1 MRKPNY
7 TGQDLPITHN
17 TYHNGKLVRQ
27 EDGTMDLQPTWG
39 GRAGLLETLKQ
50 RELPNNLGKGALVL
64 TQMGEASSGLTVI
77 YGMGWE
83 GNPYTEVAQ
92 EEDAEMA
99 HRLRD
104 KDGKM
109 PNIITVPT
117 SALSKSI
124 ASEMAQT
131 GSFAALAEEL
141 APTVNDIISNDSD
154 QVAIIGNSWGARL
167 ATAMSPVI
175 EDKNKISQV
184 VLEDPPAS
192 CESLSITQIASAQL
206 GEAVLHGPRYTKA
219 SIDDKAREAWGR
231 INEAEKIATSPLSA
245 WLKSVWAMTKTE
257 GFRTDLDATLDVL
270 TLPESDCVAPVT
282 LVIPELSKMRGKGD
296 PEALMQT
303 VSARYPKA
311 DLRLVEVGDS
321 THNVSV
327 ANPAYFGKILEL
339 GRK

>member
-7 TGQDLPITHN
+7 TGQNLPITHN
-17 TYHNGKLVRQ
+17 TYHGGKLIRQ
-27 EDGTMDLQPTWG
+27 EEGKMSLQPAE
-39 GRAGLLETLKQ
+39 GRAKLLETLKQ
-50 RELPNNLGKGALVL
+50 YELPNTLGKGALML
-64 TQMGEASSGLTVI
+64 TQMGEVSSGLTVV

-83 GNPYTEVAQ
+83 GNAYTEVAW
-92 EEDAEMA
+92 EEMA
-99 HRLRD
+99 EIAHTLQD

-109 PNIITVPT
+109 PNIVTTPT

-192 CESLSITQIASAQL
+192 CESLSITQIASSARL

-231 INEAEKIATSPLSA
+231 LNEAEKIATSPLSA

>member
-1 MRKPNY
+1 MLIHCKTKTARC
-7 TGQDLPITHN
+7 
-17 TYHNGKLVRQ
+17 
-27 EDGTMDLQPTWG
+27 
-39 GRAGLLETLKQ
+39 
-50 RELPNNLGKGALVL
+50 L
-64 TQMGEASSGLTVI
+64 T
-77 YGMGWE
+77 
-83 GNPYTEVAQ
+83 
-92 EEDAEMA
+92 
-99 HRLRD
+99 
-104 KDGKM
+104 
-109 PNIITVPT
+109 
-117 SALSKSI
+117 
-124 ASEMAQT
+124 
-131 GSFAALAEEL
+131 FAALAEEL

-192 CESLSITQIASAQL
+192 CESLSITQIVSSAKL
-206 GEAVLHGPRYTKA
+206 GEPVLHGPRYTKA

-231 INEAEKIATSPLSA
+231 LNEAEKIATSPLSA

-327 ANPAYFGKILEL
+327 ANPAYFGEILEL

>member
-1 MRKPNY
+1 
-7 TGQDLPITHN
+7 
-17 TYHNGKLVRQ
+17 
-27 EDGTMDLQPTWG
+27 
-39 GRAGLLETLKQ
+39 
-50 RELPNNLGKGALVL
+50 
-64 TQMGEASSGLTVI
+64 MGEASSGLTVI

-192 CESLSITQIASAQL
+192 CESLSITQIVSSAKL
-206 GEAVLHGPRYTKA
+206 GEPVLHGPRYTKA

-231 INEAEKIATSPLSA
+231 LNEAEKIATSPLSA

-270 TLPESDCVAPVT
+270 TLPESGCVAPVT

-327 ANPAYFGKILEL
+327 ANPAYFGEILEL